1 MFDSKFFIAK
11 KFLDFDF
18 PSGWAMFVA
27 KKNHS
32 QIILLILRVFPIHL
46 DWQST
51 LYFDSSK
58 SSRPF
63 FHLPDNNTNDFIYL
77 LWLEGQKSFESSIN
91 LIIES
96 IRSIVIRTLTRI
108 SEKLIDISFQYLRFF
123 IRFNLLEE
131 KYTVNLSTTIVQ
143 ETLYSFYLETLTR
156 SFFLVSVFVRVQN
169 RRENFRGKLIDFV
182 QERVF
187 KFTIFFFLII
197 LVKSLLNNVN
207 VIFPFTKYS
216 NETGENQFACNMHK
230 NR

>member
-169 RRENFRGKLIDFV
+169 ATK
-182 QERVF
+182 QEE
-187 KFTIFFFLII
+187 KFSRKNWSTLYKKECLNLQFFFLII

-216 NETGENQFACNMHK
+216 NETGGESVRMQYA
-230 NR
+230 

>member
-1 MFDSKFFIAK
+1 MI
-11 KFLDFDF
+11 
-18 PSGWAMFVA
+18 G
-27 KKNHS
+27 
-32 QIILLILRVFPIHL
+32 R
-46 DWQST
+46 
-51 LYFDSSK
+51 
-58 SSRPF
+58 
-63 FHLPDNNTNDFIYL
+63 
-77 LWLEGQKSFESSIN
+77 FESSIN

-182 QERVF
+182 QKRVF
-187 KFTIFFFLII
+187 KFTIFFF
-197 LVKSLLNNVN
+197 N
-207 VIFPFTKYS
+207 YS
-216 NETGENQFACNMHK
+216 C
-230 NR
+230 

>member
-1 MFDSKFFIAK
+1 MI
-11 KFLDFDF
+11 
-18 PSGWAMFVA
+18 G
-27 KKNHS
+27 
-32 QIILLILRVFPIHL
+32 R
-46 DWQST
+46 
-51 LYFDSSK
+51 
-58 SSRPF
+58 
-63 FHLPDNNTNDFIYL
+63 
-77 LWLEGQKSFESSIN
+77 FESSIN

>member
-187 KFTIFFFLII
+187 KFTIFFF
-197 LVKSLLNNVN
+197 N
-207 VIFPFTKYS
+207 YS
-216 NETGENQFACNMHK
+216 C
-230 NR
+230 